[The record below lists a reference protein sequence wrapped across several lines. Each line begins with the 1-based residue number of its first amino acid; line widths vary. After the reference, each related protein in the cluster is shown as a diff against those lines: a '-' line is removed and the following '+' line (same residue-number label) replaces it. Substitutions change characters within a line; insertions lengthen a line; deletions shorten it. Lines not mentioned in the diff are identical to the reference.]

1 MKIYILHRII
11 YFIPTVWLLTTI
23 VFFGIHFSPGDPASI
38 TLGLYAS
45 DETIAALRQ
54 ELGLDKNIFYQYF
67 DFLGKLVQ
75 GDLGKSYHNETAV
88 IELIITAF
96 IPTIILVLVSLS
108 FAVIIGG
115 LIGTI
120 SAVYENTYVDSFAR
134 VLAVVGVSVPIFWAA
149 IMFIIFFSVFLNWL
163 PVAGFGT
170 VSHLVLPA
178 LALSGQSMAFVARLF
193 RSNLIEEKR
202 QDYVR
207 TARSKGI
214 SEKRIWIHH
223 IFRNSLLS
231 IVTLIGIRFGTLIGG
246 AVIVENVFAWP
257 GLGSLILTAVN
268 SRDYPVILGSVIWI
282 AILVMIV
289 NLIVDILYT
298 VLDPKIG
305 YK

>member
-120 SAVYENTYVDSFAR
+120 SAVYENTYIDSFAR
-134 VLAVVGVSVPIFWAA
+134 VLAGVGVSVPIFWAA

>member
-96 IPTIILVLVSLS
+96 LPTIILVSVSLS

-120 SAVYENTYVDSFAR
+120 SAVYENTFIDSFAR

>member
-1 MKIYILHRII
+1 MRVLG
-11 YFIPTVWLLTTI
+11 FV
-23 VFFGIHFSPGDPASI
+23 GDPSDIDTTGMTGISI
-38 TLGLYAS
+38 L
-45 DETIAALRQ
+45 
-54 ELGLDKNIFYQYF
+54 F
-67 DFLGKLVQ
+67 
-75 GDLGKSYHNETAV
+75 
-88 IELIITAF
+88 
-96 IPTIILVLVSLS
+96 PS
-108 FAVIIGG
+108 FE
-115 LIGTI
+115 
-120 SAVYENTYVDSFAR
+120 SE
-134 VLAVVGVSVPIFWAA
+134 WA
-149 IMFIIFFSVFLNWL
+149 
-163 PVAGFGT
+163 T
-170 VSHLVLPA
+170 
-178 LALSGQSMAFVARLF
+178 
-193 RSNLIEEKR
+193 
-202 QDYVR
+202 
-207 TARSKGI
+207 RSKGI

>member
-67 DFLGKLVQ
+67 DFFGKLVQ

-96 IPTIILVLVSLS
+96 LPTIILVSVSLS

-120 SAVYENTYVDSFAR
+120 SAVYENTFIDSFAR

>member
-96 IPTIILVLVSLS
+96 LPTIILVSVSLS

-120 SAVYENTYVDSFAR
+120 SAVYENTYIDSFAR

-231 IVTLIGIRFGTLIGG
+231 IVTLIGIRFGTLVGG

>member
-23 VFFGIHFSPGDPASI
+23 VFFGIHFSPGDHASI

-88 IELIITAF
+88 IELIIIAF
-96 IPTIILVLVSLS
+96 LPTIILVSVSLS

-120 SAVYENTYVDSFAR
+120 SAVYENTYIDSFAR

>member
-96 IPTIILVLVSLS
+96 LPTIILVSVSLS

>member
-1 MKIYILHRII
+1 
-11 YFIPTVWLLTTI
+11 
-23 VFFGIHFSPGDPASI
+23 
-38 TLGLYAS
+38 
-45 DETIAALRQ
+45 
-54 ELGLDKNIFYQYF
+54 
-67 DFLGKLVQ
+67 LVQ

-96 IPTIILVLVSLS
+96 LPTIILVSVSLS

-120 SAVYENTYVDSFAR
+120 SAVYENTYIDSFAR

>member
-96 IPTIILVLVSLS
+96 LPTIILVSVSLS

-120 SAVYENTYVDSFAR
+120 SAVYENTYIDSFAR

-282 AILVMIV
+282 AILVMNV

>member
-96 IPTIILVLVSLS
+96 IPTIILVSVSLS

-120 SAVYENTYVDSFAR
+120 SAVYENTYIDSFAR

>member
-96 IPTIILVLVSLS
+96 LPTIILVSVSLS

-120 SAVYENTYVDSFAR
+120 SAVYENTYIDSFAR

>member
-1 MKIYILHRII
+1 MKIYILDRII

-96 IPTIILVLVSLS
+96 LPTIILVSVSLS

-120 SAVYENTYVDSFAR
+120 SAVYENTYIDSFAR

>member
-1 MKIYILHRII
+1 M
-11 YFIPTVWLLTTI
+11 WLLTTI

-96 IPTIILVLVSLS
+96 LPTIILVSVSLS

-120 SAVYENTYVDSFAR
+120 SAVYENTFIDSFAR

>member
-96 IPTIILVLVSLS
+96 LPTIILVSVSLS

-120 SAVYENTYVDSFAR
+120 SAVYENTYIDSFAR

-257 GLGSLILTAVN
+257 GLGSLILTH
-268 SRDYPVILGSVIWI
+268 VIIQLY
-282 AILVMIV
+282 LV
-289 NLIVDILYT
+289 LLS
-298 VLDPKIG
+298 G
-305 YK
+305 

>member
-11 YFIPTVWLLTTI
+11 YFIPTGWLLTSI

-96 IPTIILVLVSLS
+96 LPTIILVSVSLS

-120 SAVYENTYVDSFAR
+120 SAVYENTFIDSFAR